1 MDNRTIK
8 LSFSKVQF
16 NFTRMKFCLLFVLL
30 SSFNT
35 AFSQVKIGVINKQQ
49 LTDTLPSRKLMLQE
63 IELIKINMAKELGAM
78 DSTLVVLV
86 DEYQKNI
93 TTWSEIVKQYQEAR
107 ITKMQQRIEEREDQF
122 EIELKQIEA
131 ESILKSEQII
141 KQAAM
146 NVSTKLVLDVVIDS
160 SQTIYF
166 KEKLD
171 ITKLVLTEMVKI
183 DQTTK

>member
-1 MDNRTIK
+1 M
-8 LSFSKVQF
+8 QF
-16 NFTRMKFCLLFVLL
+16 NFTDMQFWLLFVLL

-35 AFSQVKIGVINKQQ
+35 SFSQVKIGVTNKQQ
-49 LTDTLPSRKLMLQE
+49 LMDGLLSRKLLLQE
-63 IELIKINMAKELGAM
+63 VEMIKVNAAKELGAM
-78 DSTLVVLV
+78 DSVLVVLV
-86 DEYQKNI
+86 DEFQKNI

-131 ESILKSEQII
+131 ESIRKSEQII
-141 KQAAM
+141 KQATT
-146 NVSTKLVLDVVIDS
+146 NVSVKLALDLVVDS

-183 DQTTK
+183 DQSTK

>member
-1 MDNRTIK
+1 
-8 LSFSKVQF
+8 
-16 NFTRMKFCLLFVLL
+16 
-30 SSFNT
+30 
-35 AFSQVKIGVINKQQ
+35 
-49 LTDTLPSRKLMLQE
+49 
-63 IELIKINMAKELGAM
+63 
-78 DSTLVVLV
+78 LV

-131 ESILKSEQII
+131 ESIRKSEQII
-141 KQAAM
+141 KQATT
-146 NVSTKLVLDVVIDS
+146 NVSAKLALDLVVDS